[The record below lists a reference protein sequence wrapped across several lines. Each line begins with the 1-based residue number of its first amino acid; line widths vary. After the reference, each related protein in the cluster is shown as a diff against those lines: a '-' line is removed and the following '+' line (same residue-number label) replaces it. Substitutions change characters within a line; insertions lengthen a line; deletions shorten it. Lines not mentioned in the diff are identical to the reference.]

1 MRKWYSRTKEFSS
14 QYATSL
20 FTHRTIFILFYVPT
34 LFRVFLSFFF
44 FANNWE
50 NEFKRNER
58 SSAEGTCFLWRHK
71 LPLYRRKKIY
81 LSHVDRPE
89 GSYLCRSYMF
99 TSRRLSRCSIRD
111 SKQSVAWSGELAN
124 TSRSWTG
131 INQDNDTN
139 QVTSDR
145 SGSVSHVVFENLSIP
160 SASKWQLISLQRC
173 TPTNNCH
180 AIVKL

>member
-1 MRKWYSRTKEFSS
+1 MVFKDERIFEPIRDKLVYSSNDFYPFLRANFVSCI
-14 QYATSL
+14 SL
-20 FTHRTIFILFYVPT
+20 
-34 LFRVFLSFFF
+34 FF